1 MISTGGLGP
10 TLDDVT
16 KKSIAEL
23 FGVDMRHE
31 PRVEEHIKELFG
43 VETYPILNPIRD
55 SHWYLKMPSFYLMF
69 LEPHRECCLRNKTHY
84 SLFYQAYPMK

>member
-43 VETYPILNPIRD
+43 VETY
-55 SHWYLKMPSFYLMF
+55 
-69 LEPHRECCLRNKTHY
+69 
-84 SLFYQAYPMK
+84 LF